1 MPHWFRVAGETGVP
15 ASASPGASQGCE
27 ARPYSAQVFTISPQ
41 LLPPRP
47 HPSYWSQTEDSSAGD
62 SLSQGSEELLWRSM
76 TFSLVLYLRAEN
88 LYRVRG
94 PFLVFLFPKET
105 DEHIETANQYG
116 LGACRRS
123 LLIGRLVAL
132 VSR

>member
-1 MPHWFRVAGETGVP
+1 
-15 ASASPGASQGCE
+15 
-27 ARPYSAQVFTISPQ
+27 
-41 LLPPRP
+41 
-47 HPSYWSQTEDSSAGD
+47 
-62 SLSQGSEELLWRSM
+62 M